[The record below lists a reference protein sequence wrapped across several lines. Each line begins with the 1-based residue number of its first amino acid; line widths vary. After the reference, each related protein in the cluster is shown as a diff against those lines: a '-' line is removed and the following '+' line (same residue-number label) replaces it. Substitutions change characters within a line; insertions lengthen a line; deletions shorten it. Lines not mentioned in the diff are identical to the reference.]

1 LVGGAGVV
9 AVGAG
14 GAALVEYDVVPGRP
28 ALHRLLHLDGPRGH
42 IPDVATG
49 PVVTGRL
56 TSSHVPSEP
65 EFRIAYPP
73 GVDEGAR
80 LPVVVVLH
88 YAGSSAE
95 RAFRILGLPEFLADS
110 GARMA
115 LAAVDGGRSYWQ
127 AHDDGDWG
135 ALVLEDLLPMLAD
148 RGLDV
153 DAPAWL
159 GWSMGGYGVLRL
171 AASRQRDGLPNGP
184 VVGVSPA
191 LWPAY
196 DETTPTAFLD
206 EAAYDDAM
214 ALLADQPL
222 PDCRLDCGTGD
233 PFYRNVL
240 DFTDGS
246 AVETHF
252 EAGGHDPG
260 YWTRELPGQLA
271 WLAARVPGA
280 LPGAAQ

>member
-1 LVGGAGVV
+1 MV
-9 AVGAG
+9 AVGAS
-14 GAALVEYDVVPGRP
+14 GAVLVEYDVLPGRP
-28 ALHRLLHLDGPRGH
+28 ALHRVLRLDGPRGT
-42 IPDVATG
+42 IPDIETG
-49 PVVTGRL
+49 TVVTGRL
-56 TSSHVPSEP
+56 PSSHVPTDP
-65 EFRIAYPP
+65 ELRIAYPP
-73 GVDEGAR
+73 GVEEGAR

-95 RAFRILGLPEFLADS
+95 RAFGVLGLPEFLAAS
-110 GARMA
+110 GAQMA

-135 ALVLEDLLPMLAD
+135 ALILDDLLPVLAD

-153 DAPAWL
+153 EAPAWL

-184 VVGVSPA
+184 VLGVSPA
-191 LWPAY
+191 LWPSY
-196 DETTPTAFLD
+196 DDASPWAFSD
-206 EAAYDDAM
+206 EAEYDDAM

-240 DFTDGS
+240 AFTEGS
-246 AVETHF
+246 AIETWF

-271 WLAARVPGA
+271 WLAARMPGA